1 MLQGRQT
8 LNVCRPSLVLPYYR
22 GVPRG
27 AGEPAK
33 QATGFLVPSTAEG
46 NLLLGPSRTEYFVRV
61 FRTLLGLGLLLAAA
75 IPAGAQQSSRIEPIA
90 GLRDNSTGYHALVG
104 ARVVTGPGQVLENAT
119 IVIRN
124 GLIAA
129 VGTNVRPPAGARV
142 WDLKGQ
148 TIYPGFIDAHADLGM
163 DAVPQ
168 GGDVGP
174 THWNPQVR
182 AWYSTTMNLKDDSTR
197 RVALRSL
204 GFGAALAVPKQGIF
218 RGTASVVNLSD
229 AGVRERVLRADL
241 LQSVGFQRSFQLGGM
256 YPNSSMG
263 TIALMKQT
271 LMDAEWYIRANDAYE
286 KSGRSML
293 PPERSEALG
302 ALASVVQGRQ
312 AVLFQTESEEE
323 YLRAYR
329 IATDYK
335 LTPWFRGNGMEYRLV
350 DVLKG
355 RTQPLIVPLNFPD
368 APDVSSSELALNA
381 TLGQLSHWYL
391 APTNPARLADA
402 GVSFALTTDGLSTL
416 TQFLPNLRI
425 AVSRGLATD
434 KALAALTTVP
444 AAWLGIERTHG
455 TIAVGKVANLV
466 VTDGDLFTQDAT
478 VQDVWVQGT
487 RYGVTRPPQID
498 PRGTWT
504 IVSTDADGFNAT
516 LRLEG
521 PLNRIRGTIERE
533 GRRAINLASARVV
546 AETGRLEVTF
556 PGDQLGYEGTVLMAG
571 SVSGEEV
578 FGWTSLPNGTDPSFR
593 GTRTEQFEGP
603 ARGTVASKV
612 PQLDLPF
619 VRPMME
625 YGRATLP
632 EQPAVVLVRNAT
644 VWTQGPQGR
653 MENADLLV
661 RAGKVVQVGRNITA
675 PRGAVV
681 VDATGKHVTPGLI
694 DPHTHAGVSSVNESG
709 FAIVPEVRMG
719 DVLTHNNIW
728 MYRQLAGGLTTQMV
742 KHGSANPIGGEN
754 VYVKSR
760 WGSLPDDLVIAGAP
774 RTVKFAL
781 GENPKRSPN
790 RYPNTRM
797 GVQEIIRDHFL
808 AARDYEK
815 EWKAWEK
822 DKKGLPPRRDL
833 RMEAILDI
841 LNQKLL
847 VSSHGYR
854 ADEFL
859 ALVRLAEEF
868 GFKVQTLQHG
878 VEAYKIA
885 TELKNSGVAAV
896 VWSDWGAFKLESYD
910 ATNYN
915 ARLLMEAG
923 VVTSLH
929 SDDNEISTRMNW
941 EAGKLLRSGVDEV
954 MALSTVT
961 NQAAKAVAIDDK
973 IGSLEAGK
981 DADFVIWNGNPL
993 SQFTRAEQTWVDG
1006 RRYFSLD
1013 EDAKLR
1019 EEVARQRAQLIQAV
1033 LTAAAPDAPTG
1044 AAPGRARGPGHN

>member
-1 MLQGRQT
+1 MRA
-8 LNVCRPSLVLPYYR
+8 S
-22 GVPRG
+22 
-27 AGEPAK
+27 
-33 QATGFLVPSTAEG
+33 
-46 NLLLGPSRTEYFVRV
+46 
-61 FRTLLGLGLLLAAA
+61 RTLLGLGLLLAGAL
-75 IPAGAQQSSRIEPIA
+75 PAGGLAAQQSSRTEPIA
-90 GLRDNSTGYHALVG
+90 GLRDNGTGYHALVG
-104 ARVVTGPGQVLENAT
+104 ARVVTGPGQVMDSAT
-119 IVIRN
+119 VVIRN

-129 VGTNVRPPAGARV
+129 VGKNLRAPAGARV

-148 TIYPGFIDAHADLGM
+148 TVYPGFIDAHADLGM

-182 AWYSTTMNLKDDSTR
+182 AWFSTTTNLKDDSTR

-241 LQSVGFQRSFQLGGM
+241 LQAIGFQRSFQLGGM
-256 YPNSSMG
+256 YPNSAMG

-271 LMDAEWYIRANDAYE
+271 LMDAEWYIRANAAYE
-286 KSGRSML
+286 ASGRSVL

-302 ALASVVQGRQ
+302 ALASVVQGKQ
-312 AVLFQTESEEE
+312 PVIFQTESEED
-323 YLRAYR
+323 YLRAAR
-329 IATDYK
+329 LAAEYK
-335 LTPWFRGNGMEYRLV
+335 LVPWYRGNGYEYRLV

-355 RTQPLIVPLNFPD
+355 RTQPLILPLNFPD
-368 APDVSSSELALNA
+368 APDVSSPELALNA
-381 TLGQLSHWYL
+381 SLAQLRHWYL
-391 APTNPARLADA
+391 APTNPAQLANA

-425 AVSRGLATD
+425 AVARGLPAD

-444 AAWLGIERTHG
+444 ATWLGIEKTHG

-466 VTDGDLFTQDAT
+466 VTEGDLFTEDAT
-478 VQDVWVQGT
+478 VRDVWVQGT

-498 PRGTWT
+498 PRGTWVIT
-504 IVSTDADGFNAT
+504 SDDADGFKAT

-521 PLNRIRGTIERE
+521 PINRIRGTIERE
-533 GRRAINLASARVV
+533 GRKAINLANVRVV
-546 AETGRLEVTF
+546 SETGRLEVTF
-556 PGDQLGYEGTVLMAG
+556 PGEQLGYEGTVLMSG
-571 SVSGEEV
+571 SVSGEQV
-578 FGWTSLPNGTDPSFR
+578 YGWTSLPNGTDPSFK
-593 GTRTEQFEGP
+593 GTRTEMVETA
-603 ARGTVASKV
+603 ARGTVAKKV
-612 PQLDLPF
+612 PVIDLPF

-625 YGRATLP
+625 YGRASIP
-632 EQPAVVLVRNAT
+632 AQPAVVLVRNAT

-653 MENADLLV
+653 LENADLLV
-661 RAGKVVQVGRNITA
+661 RAGKVAQVGKNLSA
-675 PRGAVV
+675 PAGAVI

-694 DPHTHAGVSSVNESG
+694 DPHSHAGVSAVNESG
-709 FAIVPEVRMG
+709 FAIVPEVNMG

-728 MYRQLAGGLTTQMV
+728 MYRQLAGGLTTAMV

-754 VYVKSR
+754 VFIKSR
-760 WGSLPDDLVIAGAP
+760 WGSLPDDLKIANAP

-815 EWKAWEK
+815 EWKRWEATK
-822 DKKGLPPRRDL
+822 TGIPPRRDL
-833 RMEAILDI
+833 RMEAVLDI

-859 ALVRLAEEF
+859 ALVRLAQEF
-868 GFKVQTLQHG
+868 GFRIQTLQHG

-885 TELKNSGVAAV
+885 SELKEAGVAAV

-910 ATNYN
+910 ATSYN
-915 ARLLMEAG
+915 ARLLIEAG

-929 SDDNEISTRMNW
+929 SDDAEISTRMNW
-941 EAGKLLRSGVDEV
+941 EAGKLLRSGLDEIQA
-954 MALSTVT
+954 MSTVT
-961 NQAAKAVAIDDK
+961 SSAAKAIAIDDR
-973 IGSLEAGK
+973 IGSLVAGK

-993 SQFTRAEQTWVDG
+993 SQFTKAEQTWVDG
-1006 RRYFSLD
+1006 RKYFSLD
-1013 EDAKLR
+1013 EDVKLR
-1019 EEVARQRAQLIQAV
+1019 EEITRQRAQLIQAI
-1033 LTAAAPDAPTG
+1033 LTAGAPDAPGGGGPARGRT
-1044 AAPGRARGPGHN
+1044 PGRN